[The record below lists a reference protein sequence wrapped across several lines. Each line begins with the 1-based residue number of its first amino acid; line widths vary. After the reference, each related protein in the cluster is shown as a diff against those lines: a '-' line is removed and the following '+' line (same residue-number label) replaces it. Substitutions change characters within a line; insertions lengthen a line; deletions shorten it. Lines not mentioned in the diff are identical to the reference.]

1 MPSGSFLSSSLEQ
14 LKNWPVYDTLM
25 FCASKN
31 TDRIH
36 VYTKVRHHV
45 DSGNIPK
52 ASFFSCSNGDNF
64 ISSEMGSEFFSYLKL
79 ILRFLC

>member
-36 VYTKVRHHV
+36 IYTKVGIMWILETYPRL
-45 DSGNIPK
+45 P
-52 ASFFSCSNGDNF
+52 FFMF
-64 ISSEMGSEFFSYLKL
+64 QW
-79 ILRFLC
+79 R

>member
-25 FCASKN
+25 FCAINN

-36 VYTKVRHHV
+36 IYTKV
-45 DSGNIPK
+45 GI
-52 ASFFSCSNGDNF
+52 
-64 ISSEMGSEFFSYLKL
+64 ML
-79 ILRFLC
+79 ILETYPSLPFFMFQWR

>member
-14 LKNWPVYDTLM
+14 LKSSDTWPVYDTLM

-36 VYTKVRHHV
+36 VCTKV
-45 DSGNIPK
+45 GIMWILGTYTELP
-52 ASFFSCSNGDNF
+52 FFMF
-64 ISSEMGSEFFSYLKL
+64 QW
-79 ILRFLC
+79 R